1 LSVLAGSI
9 QGLLARSSEPTV
21 ALKAGILEALLAGEV
36 SGLFLEEN
44 DGELWNSVFEM
55 FKEDAAFDVR
65 VLAAKVRTATN
76 EEQRMKYIYRTVWE
90 EE

>member
-1 LSVLAGSI
+1 
-9 QGLLARSSEPTV
+9 
-21 ALKAGILEALLAGEV
+21 
-36 SGLFLEEN
+36 LFLEEN